1 MSDTPVNAPADPAA
15 ALAAAAGVA
24 DLAAAA
30 AVETAEGD
38 GLLAVLLRH
47 EIALGHQ
54 LSMQFAAAGNA
65 ALDVALAP
73 GADEAAARPADR
85 TAARLGGAV
94 ARVMGHVRL
103 ALLSAAALPAAAE
116 EKWIGVCFE
125 GEPLCSPEE
134 ADRRLAA
141 AKAARAAARGAAVPG
156 RAAPEARPATPA
168 EQKQVAAGHA
178 AAADLAAEAGVS
190 TLALAAAEWDRVRL
204 FLRHELAAAH
214 RLVMRFG
221 GRAGRLLALSRPED
235 ERVEALRLAS
245 TAARLMA
252 RGRQALAAL
261 PRLAPGP
268 DGGSRAP
275 VGYYW
280 IGERDLFA
288 RQRAEGAGQKAP
300 DFANESRPAA
310 RNQKTEPRG
319 QKGQK
324 GPAGR
329 PEPAGEASASGPD
342 AFCHP
347 SSDFCLL
354 NRGRLRNGNPSG
366 DYLAAPRCGACT
378 RAGHACRQ
386 PAMKNGRCRFHG
398 GKSTGPRTAAGLAR
412 SRAARRT
419 HGGYSAEIID
429 LRKAAAAHA
438 RRVRALA
445 AIRNRKTETRSQK
458 AAPSGDRSNRAVLIL
473 PTGTFCLL
481 SSDFWHLNPAG
492 HRVHPLF
499 LMASSQQRKAG

>member
-1 MSDTPVNAPADPAA
+1 MSETPEIARAADPAT

-24 DLAAAA
+24 ELAAAA

-38 GLLAVLLRH
+38 GLLAALLRH

-54 LSMQFAAAGNA
+54 LGMQFAAAGNA
-65 ALDVALAP
+65 ALEVALAP
-73 GADEAAARPADR
+73 GADEAAAKAADR

-103 ALLSAAALPAAAE
+103 ALLSAAALPAATE

-125 GEPLCSPEE
+125 GEALCTPEE
-134 ADRRLAA
+134 AERRLAA
-141 AKAARAAARGAAVPG
+141 AKAARAAARGTAAPG
-156 RAAPEARPATPA
+156 RAASEARASTPA
-168 EQKQVAAGHA
+168 EQERIAAGHVAAG
-178 AAADLAAEAGVS
+178 DLAAEAGVS
-190 TLALAAAEWDRVRL
+190 ALALAAAEWDRVRL

-221 GRAGRLLALSRPED
+221 GRAGRLLALARPED

-245 TAARLMA
+245 AAARLMA
-252 RGRQALAAL
+252 RGRQALATL

-268 DGGSRAP
+268 GGGSRAS

-280 IGERDLFA
+280 IGERELF
-288 RQRAEGAGQKAP
+288 RGQM
-300 DFANESRPAA
+300 
-310 RNQKTEPRG
+310 TEDRG
-319 QKGQK
+319 QK
-324 GPAGR
+324 
-329 PEPAGEASASGPD
+329 ASGPD
-342 AFCHP
+342 AEPSPASPGLAAGTFCLP
-347 SSDFCLL
+347 SSVVCPPKPSSGFRLL
-354 NRGRLRNGNPSG
+354 NRGKLKNGNPSG
-366 DYLAAPRCGACT
+366 DYLAAARCGACT

-398 GKSTGPRTAAGLAR
+398 GKSTGPRTAAGLAN

-438 RRVRALA
+438 KRVAALA
-445 AIRNRKTETRSQK
+445 GRLGGQKTDDRGQK
-458 AAPSGDRSNRAVLIL
+458 VPGTKAGAMRPVLVL
-473 PTGTFCLL
+473 PAGTLRPLSSVLRPPAGTFCPP
-481 SSDFWHLNPAG
+481 SSVLRLLNPAG
-492 HRVHPLF
+492 HGVHPLF
-499 LMASSQQRKAG
+499 LMASSRQRKAG

>member
-1 MSDTPVNAPADPAA
+1 MPDTPADPAA
-15 ALAAAAGVA
+15 DLAAAAGVA

-38 GLLAVLLRH
+38 GLLAALLRH

-54 LSMQFAAAGNA
+54 LGMQFAAAGNA

-73 GADEAAARPADR
+73 GIDEAAAKAADR

-103 ALLSAAALPAAAE
+103 ALLTAAALPVATE

-125 GEPLCSPEE
+125 GEALCSPEE

-141 AKAARAAARGAAVPG
+141 AKAARAAAQGAAVPG
-156 RAAPEARPATPA
+156 RAVREARPSTPA
-168 EQKQVAAGHA
+168 EQERVAAGHA
-178 AAADLAAEAGVS
+178 AAGDLAAEAGVS
-190 TLALAAAEWDRVRL
+190 ALALAAAEWDRVRL

-221 GRAGRLLALSRPED
+221 GRAGRLLALARPED

-252 RGRQALAAL
+252 RGRQALATL

-268 DGGSRAP
+268 DGGSRA
-275 VGYYW
+275 VTGYYW

-288 RQRAEGAGQKAP
+288 DRGQTTEAGSQKVP

-310 RNQKTEPRG
+310 
-319 QKGQK
+319 
-324 GPAGR
+324 PA
-329 PEPAGEASASGPD
+329 ASAGTFCLPASG
-342 AFCHP
+342 
-347 SSDFCLL
+347 FCLL
-354 NRGRLRNGNPSG
+354 NRGRLKNGNPSG

-419 HGGYSAEIID
+419 HGGHSAEIID
-429 LRKAAAAHA
+429 LRRAAAAHA
-438 RRVRALA
+438 KRVRALA
-445 AIRNRKTETRSQK
+445 ALRCQRSETRSQNGSR
-458 AAPSGDRSNRAVLIL
+458 PDDRSNPAVLTL
-473 PTGTFCLL
+473 PAGTFCLL
-481 SSDFWHLNPAG
+481 SSDFRPLNPAG
-492 HRVHPLF
+492 HGVHPLF
-499 LMASSQQRKAG
+499 LMASSQQKKVG